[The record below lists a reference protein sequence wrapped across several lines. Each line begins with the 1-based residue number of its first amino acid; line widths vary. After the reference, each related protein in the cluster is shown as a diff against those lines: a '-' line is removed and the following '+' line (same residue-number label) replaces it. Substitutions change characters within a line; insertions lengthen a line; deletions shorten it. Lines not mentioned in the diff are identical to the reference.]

1 MVDYVHR
8 FLPVFASLILSGHL
22 VGCAGVSPKVDAG
35 STVSVMFPAPPPD
48 AALAPAP
55 VAVPA
60 PAAPGVE
67 GPPSTD
73 AVLVNGKPVSGT
85 EIIGEW
91 KRMDGPRSCWLG
103 KQADGASQIK
113 CYPSVRRS
121 RVGRSNFSANR
132 RATTASLGYRAFS
145 VKTVCFGSN
154 SDLSRIDMLPS
165 WLISTR
171 GIFTSQA
178 VAILLQWTTAPFAVS
193 NVKGQQ

>member
-8 FLPVFASLILSGHL
+8 FLLVFASLILSGQL

-91 KRMDGPRSCWLG
+91 KRMDGPRSCWLA

-113 CYPSVRRS
+113 CYPSVHRS

-132 RATTASLGYRAFS
+132 RATTASLGDRAFS
-145 VKTVCFGSN
+145 VKTVCFGSIADIRCFFF
-154 SDLSRIDMLPS
+154 SITCARERLRSASPTLPRTWCARRFVRISYSPS
-165 WLISTR
+165 
-171 GIFTSQA
+171 
-178 VAILLQWTTAPFAVS
+178 TT
-193 NVKGQQ
+193 G

>member
-1 MVDYVHR
+1 VPRRLKVEENR
-8 FLPVFASLILSGHL
+8 SGQLPGIDHGGLCASLLASFASLILSGQL

-145 VKTVCFGSN
+145 VKTVCFGSKAAGRD
-154 SDLSRIDMLPS
+154 SP
-165 WLISTR
+165 
-171 GIFTSQA
+171 
-178 VAILLQWTTAPFAVS
+178 
-193 NVKGQQ
+193 

>member
-145 VKTVCFGSN
+145 VKTVCFGPR
-154 SDLSRIDMLPS
+154 LCK
-165 WLISTR
+165 
-171 GIFTSQA
+171 
-178 VAILLQWTTAPFAVS
+178 
-193 NVKGQQ
+193 NVKSGGKTNCGNDLVSCGVLGWAVKTHGLSLKFSVVE